1 MLGMLGSLFTK
12 DFCFVAW
19 HQWLTPVIVATQ
31 ESEISSIAVQSQ
43 SRQIVQETLSQKKKK
58 SQKRAGTVAQNVDP
72 EFKPQYHKQ
81 KQRFLFCCVFTALL
95 KVTLI
100 LDKLIYFA

>member
-1 MLGMLGSLFTK
+1 VGCSPHHPELFTHWNSSCDFILLYFFIIFFFLVIKPGPSMLGMLGSLFTK

-43 SRQIVQETLSQKKKK
+43 SRQIVQETLSQKKK
-58 SQKRAGTVAQNVDP
+58 N
-72 EFKPQYHKQ
+72 HK
-81 KQRFLFCCVFTALL
+81 KGLVLWL
-95 KVTLI
+95 KM
-100 LDKLIYFA
+100 